1 MTDEPMTDEEA
12 RTQVN
17 EAPADGAP
25 STDPLAGIGHPK
37 GTLAIVVIYMLLFI
51 LGWAALYF
59 GEFLPRGT
67 PDASPDE
74 TGIHGEAHTP

>member
-1 MTDEPMTDEEA
+1 MTDEEGRTPVNESPADDA
-12 RTQVN
+12 RT
-17 EAPADGAP
+17 A
-25 STDPLAGIGHPK
+25 DPLAEIGHPK
-37 GTLAIVVIYMLLFI
+37 GTLAIVLIYMLLFI

-67 PDASPDE
+67 PDAAPGE